1 MDILGNKDNT
11 ITLEEVSI
19 GFNLGNVIMKPTKG
33 IFAPNDKFYSYI
45 YSLSKES
52 NENLEYNT
60 EVLISFDDKD
70 SLNNN
75 FKKLIEDN
83 SIIDSCI
90 NNINNIIK
98 LCY

>member
-1 MDILGNKDNT
+1 
-11 ITLEEVSI
+11 
-19 GFNLGNVIMKPTKG
+19 MKPTKG
-33 IFAPNDKFYSYI
+33 TFAPKDKFYSYI

-52 NENLEYNT
+52 NENLEFNT

-83 SIIDSCI
+83 SI
-90 NNINNIIK
+90 N
-98 LCY
+98 